1 MTQYKI
7 LSIDETGKASFS
19 HPSEL
24 FILSGVV
31 MPESMKKDID
41 EQMRILKKNF
51 FGDEEIVFHSRDMA
65 RHKGNFKNLAD
76 PKVETKFWKEF
87 IKIVETDDIAVYFVI
102 ADKKKAKQWNWQ
114 PSTILR
120 RSYLRLLSEFARHLK
135 KTSTHGKIMNE
146 SEPSQDIHLIYAHNR
161 LQSVGI
167 GDGSVE
173 SQEYKRMVTCLSLV
187 NKANFDIDIQIAD
200 ALAPI
205 AGIKYRLENKQKVK
219 LGISEKV
226 KYDLIEKKLNG
237 KTSLSLYEVLI

>member
-1 MTQYKI
+1 MNQYRI

-31 MPESMKKDID
+31 MPESMKKIID
-41 EQMRILKKNF
+41 QQMRTLKKDF
-51 FGDEEIVFHSRDMA
+51 FGDEEVVFHSRDMA
-65 RHKGNFKNLAD
+65 RHKGYFKNLSN
-76 PKVETKFWKEF
+76 PYVETKFWKKF
-87 IKIVETDDIAVYFVI
+87 IKTVEIDDIAIYFI
-102 ADKKKAKQWNWQ
+102 ITDKKKAAIWNWQ

-135 KTSTHGKIMNE
+135 ITGSCGKIMNE

-187 NKANFDIDIQIAD
+187 NKANLDIDIQIAD

-205 AGIKYRLENKQKVK
+205 AGIKYRLENKQKVE

-237 KTSLSLYEVLI
+237 KTNLSLYEVLI